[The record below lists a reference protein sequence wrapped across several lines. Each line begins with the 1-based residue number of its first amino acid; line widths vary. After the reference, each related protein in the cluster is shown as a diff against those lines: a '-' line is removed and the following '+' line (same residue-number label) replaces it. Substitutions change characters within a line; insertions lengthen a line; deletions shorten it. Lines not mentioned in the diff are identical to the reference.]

1 MPLHEFL
8 MKLKKFKFKQK
19 TLDTIVKTL
28 YKIFVVSNDIK
39 HEVKKL
45 HIGKKI
51 RELRK
56 QASLVLQDLSDRT
69 GLSKPLLSQIEK
81 EVVSPPIATLLKISK
96 ALGVNIGFFFQDDY
110 PEEKVVLVR
119 SDESKV
125 MDSRYFGR
133 DESGYY
139 YEALA
144 YKKSKKNMEPFL
156 VEFKRKKPE
165 KLSYFS
171 HEGEEFIYLLEGT
184 LEFRTEDQQYVL
196 YPGDSLYFESSIPH
210 AYRALERRNARAL
223 TVVYPTR

>member
-1 MPLHEFL
+1 MVIE
-8 MKLKKFKFKQK
+8 
-19 TLDTIVKTL
+19 
-28 YKIFVVSNDIK
+28 DIK

-51 RELRK
+51 RDLRK
-56 QASLVLQDLSDRT
+56 KAGFVLQDLSNRT
-69 GLSKPLLSQIEK
+69 GLSKSLLSQIEK

-96 ALGVNIGFFFQDDY
+96 ALGVNISFFFQNDDS
-110 PEEKVVLVR
+110 EKRVILVR
-119 SDESKV
+119 SNESKV
-125 MDSRYFGR
+125 IDSRYFGR
-133 DESGYY
+133 EESGYY

-144 YKKSKKNMEPFL
+144 YKKSKKYMEPFL
-156 VEFKRKKPE
+156 VEFKRKRAE

-171 HEGEEFIYLLEGT
+171 HDGEEFIYLLEGV

-210 AYRALERRNARAL
+210 AYRALERKNARAL

>member
-1 MPLHEFL
+1 MIDNIL
-8 MKLKKFKFKQK
+8 
-19 TLDTIVKTL
+19 
-28 YKIFVVSNDIK
+28 KIFYLKIVATEDIK
-39 HEVKKL
+39 HEVKRL
-45 HIGKKI
+45 HIGEKI
-51 RELRK
+51 RDLRK
-56 QASLVLQDLSDRT
+56 KAGLVLQNLSDRT
-69 GLSKPLLSQIEK
+69 GLSKPLLSQIER

-96 ALGVNIGFFFQDDY
+96 ALNVNIGFFFQDGD

-119 SDESKV
+119 RDESKV
-125 MDSRYFGR
+125 IDSRYFGR
-133 DESGYY
+133 EESGYY

-144 YKKSKKNMEPFL
+144 YKKSKKYMEPFL
-156 VEFKRKKPE
+156 VEFKRKKAE

-184 LEFRTEDQQYVL
+184 LEFRTESQQYVL

>member
-1 MPLHEFL
+1 V
-8 MKLKKFKFKQK
+8 
-19 TLDTIVKTL
+19 VKE
-28 YKIFVVSNDIK
+28 DIK

-51 RELRK
+51 RDLRK
-56 QASLVLQDLSDRT
+56 KAGLILQDLSDRT

-96 ALGVNIGFFFQDDY
+96 ALKVNIGFFFQDGD

-119 SDESKV
+119 KDESKV
-125 MDSRYFGR
+125 IDSRYFGR
-133 DESGYY
+133 EESGYY

-144 YKKSKKNMEPFL
+144 YKKSKKYMEPFL
-156 VEFKRKKPE
+156 VEFKRKKAE

-171 HEGEEFIYLLEGT
+171 HDGEEFIYLLEGT
-184 LEFRTEDQQYVL
+184 LEFRTENQQYVL

>member
-1 MPLHEFL
+1 M
-8 MKLKKFKFKQK
+8 
-19 TLDTIVKTL
+19 VKE
-28 YKIFVVSNDIK
+28 DIK

-51 RELRK
+51 RDLRK
-56 QASLVLQDLSDRT
+56 KAGLILQDLSDRT

-96 ALGVNIGFFFQDDY
+96 ALKVNIGFFFQDGD

-119 SDESKV
+119 KDESKV
-125 MDSRYFGR
+125 IDSRYFGR
-133 DESGYY
+133 EESGYY

-144 YKKSKKNMEPFL
+144 YKKSKKYMEPFL
-156 VEFKRKKPE
+156 VEFKRKKAE

-171 HEGEEFIYLLEGT
+171 HDGEEFIYLLEGT
-184 LEFRTEDQQYVL
+184 LEFRTENQQYVL

-223 TVVYPTR
+223 TVVYPAR

>member
-1 MPLHEFL
+1 V
-8 MKLKKFKFKQK
+8 
-19 TLDTIVKTL
+19 D
-28 YKIFVVSNDIK
+28 VVSDDIK

-45 HIGKKI
+45 HIGKTI

-56 QASLVLQDLSDRT
+56 KAGFVLQDLSDRT

-81 EVVSPPIATLLKISK
+81 EIVSPPIATLLKISN
-96 ALGVNIGFFFQDDY
+96 ALNVNIGFFFQDNS

-119 SDESKV
+119 KDESKV
-125 MDSRYFGR
+125 IDSRYFGR
-133 DESGYY
+133 EESGYY

-144 YKKSKKNMEPFL
+144 FKKSKKYMEPFL
-156 VEFKRKKPE
+156 VEFKRKKAE

-171 HEGEEFIYLLEGT
+171 HEGEEFIYLLEGI
-184 LEFRTEDQQYVL
+184 LEFRTEGEHYVL

-223 TVVYPTR
+223 TVIYPTR

>member
-1 MPLHEFL
+1 M
-8 MKLKKFKFKQK
+8 
-19 TLDTIVKTL
+19 
-28 YKIFVVSNDIK
+28 VSDDIK
-39 HEVKKL
+39 HEVKQL

-56 QASLVLQDLSDRT
+56 KAGLVLQHLSDRT

-81 EVVSPPIATLLKISK
+81 ELVSPPIATLLKISK
-96 ALGVNIGFFFQDDY
+96 ALDVNIGYFFQDSY

-119 SDESKV
+119 KDESKV
-125 MDSRYFGR
+125 IDSRYFGR

-144 YKKSKKNMEPFL
+144 YKKSKKFMEPFL
-156 VEFKRKKPE
+156 VEFKRKKVDQ
-165 KLSYFS
+165 LTYFS
-171 HEGEEFIYLLEGT
+171 HDGEEFIYLLEGT
-184 LEFRTEDQQYVL
+184 LEFRTENQQYVL

>member
-1 MPLHEFL
+1 
-8 MKLKKFKFKQK
+8 
-19 TLDTIVKTL
+19 
-28 YKIFVVSNDIK
+28 VVSDDIK

-56 QASLVLQDLSDRT
+56 QANLVLQDLSDRT

-81 EVVSPPIATLLKISK
+81 EVVSPPIATLLKISM
-96 ALGVNIGFFFQDDY
+96 ALNVNIGFFFQDDY

-119 SDESKV
+119 RDESKV

-133 DESGYY
+133 EESGYY

-144 YKKSKKNMEPFL
+144 YKKSKKYMEPFL
-156 VEFKRKKPE
+156 VEFKRMKAE

-184 LEFRTEDQQYVL
+184 LEFRTENQQYIL

>member
-1 MPLHEFL
+1 V
-8 MKLKKFKFKQK
+8 
-19 TLDTIVKTL
+19 D
-28 YKIFVVSNDIK
+28 VVSDDIK

-45 HIGKKI
+45 HIGKTI

-56 QASLVLQDLSDRT
+56 KAGFVLQDLSDRT

-81 EVVSPPIATLLKISK
+81 EVVSPPIATLLKISN
-96 ALGVNIGFFFQDDY
+96 ALNVNIGFFFQDNS

-119 SDESKV
+119 KDESKV
-125 MDSRYFGR
+125 IDSRYFGR
-133 DESGYY
+133 EESGYY

-144 YKKSKKNMEPFL
+144 FKKSKKYMEPFL
-156 VEFKRKKPE
+156 VEFKRKKAE

-171 HEGEEFIYLLEGT
+171 HEGEEFIYLLEGI
-184 LEFRTEDQQYVL
+184 LEFRTEGEHYVL